1 MALLTTALLT
11 TSRLPSND
19 DAEHAD
25 DAADVEAEPVDED
38 ARLEGRRWLEDDGL
52 ARHRAEGPAH
62 VVDFAFAS
70 WAAKTCGEESTGPL
84 RKCFIER
91 WTSYSYTAS
100 ARLRHLTAAPASEAF
115 PNGAVCSAAARS

>member
-11 TSRLPSND
+11 TSRLASDD

-38 ARLEGRRWLEDDGL
+38 ARLEGGRRLEDGGL

-62 VVDFAFAS
+62 VVDFGVCVREVG
-70 WAAKTCGEESTGPL
+70 KL
-84 RKCFIER
+84 
-91 WTSYSYTAS
+91 
-100 ARLRHLTAAPASEAF
+100 
-115 PNGAVCSAAARS
+115 AVREWKRTRVGCVR